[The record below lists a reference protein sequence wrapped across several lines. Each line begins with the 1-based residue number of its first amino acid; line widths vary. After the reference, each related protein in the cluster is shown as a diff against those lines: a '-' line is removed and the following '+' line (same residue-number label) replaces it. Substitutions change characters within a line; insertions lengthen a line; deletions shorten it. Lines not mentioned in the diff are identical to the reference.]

1 MNIEQLLYIVEVA
14 KHNSLSIAAQNLH
27 VTQSGI
33 SQSITSLEKELELKI
48 FKRSRGHGAVPT
60 DEGKIILKHAY
71 EVLRK
76 LEEIKETA
84 NSFNPMEA
92 EELKITACPGLMT
105 LLVKA
110 LAAFKHDYP
119 YVNIQIAEKSG
130 SAVIKDVRQHKTD
143 IGLIFYSTDWNIN
156 TEGIAFEA
164 LFEGKPKVYVSK
176 HSPLA
181 FLETITPHQI
191 LDQTLVTY
199 NSEFM
204 QCFVRDFFHKY
215 KPLKVLFTSNNMDGV
230 LQAIMESLAI
240 TFAPDFIMK
249 NYHPVMNGDIIPIDL
264 VNHKP
269 FNISLGLI
277 RSEDKHLPAF
287 ATKYIHYLKS
297 EMISSNFTPLKLR
310 AIEI

>member
-14 KHNSLSIAAQNLH
+14 KRGSLSIAAQNLH

-33 SQSITSLEKELELKI
+33 SQSITSLEKELKLKI

-84 NSFNPMEA
+84 NSFIPTEVK
-92 EELKITACPGLMT
+92 ELTISSSPGLMT

-110 LAAFKHDYP
+110 LAAFRYDAPH
-119 YVNIQIAEKSG
+119 VNMKVAEKTVTT
-130 SAVIKDVRQHKTD
+130 VIEDIRQHKTD
-143 IGLIFYSTDWNIN
+143 IGLISYSTNWNIN
-156 TEGIAFEA
+156 MEGIAFEA

-191 LDQTLVTY
+191 LDQTLVIY

-204 QCFVRDFFHKY
+204 QGFVQDFFHKY
-215 KPLKVLFTSNNMDGV
+215 QPLNILFTSNNMDGV
-230 LQAIMESLAI
+230 LQAITESLAI
-240 TFAPDFIMK
+240 AFAPDFIMK
-249 NYHPVMNGDIIPIDL
+249 NYQPVMNGDIIPIDL
-264 VNHKP
+264 VNHEP

-277 RSEDKHLPAF
+277 RSADKHLPAF
-287 ATKYIHYLKS
+287 VTKYIHYLKS
-297 EMISSNFTPLKLR
+297 EMIKS
-310 AIEI
+310 